1 MKSQQTE
8 SIVILKRKQTQTLM
22 LKIIITRMKNTLEGL
37 NNRSEYRGK
46 KTQ

>member
-22 LKIIITRMKNTLEGL
+22 LKIIITRMKNTLEDL